1 MSDRSS
7 VAEKIFWN
15 TPELVEIVLPHLD
28 DYTILCL
35 AQAKLFPLSPYPYP
49 YPPIIVTHHN
59 PYSALHRQDHP

>member
-28 DYTILCL
+28 DYSILCL

-49 YPPIIVTHHN
+49 YAPIIVTHHT